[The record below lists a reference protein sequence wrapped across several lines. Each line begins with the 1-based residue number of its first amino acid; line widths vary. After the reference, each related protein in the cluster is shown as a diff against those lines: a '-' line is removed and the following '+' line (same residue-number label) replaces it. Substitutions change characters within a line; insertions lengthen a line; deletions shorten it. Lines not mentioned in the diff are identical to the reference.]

1 MKLLLEKWQQFLKED
16 STVVTVN
23 IKGVPLELEVAADE
37 QSRNDGL
44 MFRDSLG
51 ENSGMLFLFPDS
63 AERSFWMKDTY
74 IPLSIA
80 FIDNTGTITVI
91 KDMAPESLSSVT
103 SETPAQYALEMPLGW
118 FDKHNLL
125 PGHKVLGI
133 PSLENDA

>member
-1 MKLLLEKWQQFLKED
+1 MKLLLERWQQFLKED

-63 AERSFWMKDTY
+63 AERSFWMKDTD

-80 FIDNTGTITVI
+80 YLDELGTILNI
-91 KDMAPESLSSVT
+91 EDMTPHDTTAISSQGPARCAI
-103 SETPAQYALEMPLGW
+103 ETNKGW
-118 FDKHNLL
+118 FESNGISAGDLVEGL
-125 PGHKVLGI
+125 PL
-133 PSLENDA
+133 